1 LSEKPKLKA
10 RIDAYQQGHRV
21 PAFAYGVVKKYSDD
35 QGGYLAALITYY
47 GFLSI
52 FPLLLAFFTIAT
64 WVLKGHA
71 HTLHTL
77 EHHLGNYPIIG
88 QAVTSLANHTLS
100 GSVLALVV
108 GVVGLIFGAQGLA
121 QILLYVNNQV
131 WNIPYPDRPSKLP
144 AMARGLSWYVIF
156 GIGAIASTFLN
167 SLSSV
172 LDWGPAGPYIA
183 ALPALVVNVALFT
196 MSFRLLSPAAAN
208 LRALLPGAAVA
219 GLIWTV
225 LNGVGVGLTHR
236 LAHANPLYGS
246 FAGVLGLLAFI
257 YLAARLTLYCTEANV
272 VAAEGLW
279 PRSLL
284 KDAPADAD
292 RQQLE
297 NVAKRENR
305 HPEATVKVEV

>member
-1 LSEKPKLKA
+1 LSEKPKIKA
-10 RIDAYQQGHRV
+10 QIDAYQQRHRM
-21 PAFAYGVVKKYSDD
+21 PAFAYGILKKYGDD
-35 QGGYLAALITYY
+35 QGGYLAALITYC

-52 FPLLLAFFTIAT
+52 FPLLLAFFTLAT

-71 HTLHTL
+71 KTLRTL
-77 EHHLGNYPIIG
+77 EHHLGTYPIIG

-100 GSVLALVV
+100 GSVFALLV
-108 GVVGLIFGAQGLA
+108 GVIGLIFGAQGLA
-121 QILLYVNNQV
+121 QTLMYANNQV
-131 WNIPYPDRPSKLP
+131 WNIPYPERPSKLP
-144 AMARGLSWYVIF
+144 VMARGLSWYAIF
-156 GIGAIASTFLN
+156 GLGAIGSTFLN

-172 LDWGPAGPYIA
+172 LNWGPAGPYLA
-183 ALPALVVNVALFT
+183 ALPALAVNVALFAV
-196 MSFRLLSPAAAN
+196 SFRLLSPPVATR
-208 LRALLPGAAVA
+208 RALLPGAAVA

-257 YLAARLTLYCTEANV
+257 YLTARLTLYCAEANV
-272 VAAEGLW
+272 VAAEHLW

-284 KDAPADAD
+284 TDAPSDAD
-292 RQQLE
+292 RRQLE

-305 HPEATVKVEV
+305 NPEATVKVAL